1 MTHPPTRSRG
11 AATVAAVLAAALL
24 AAACTRSSAGAPASP
39 IEPAA
44 VANASPGDRPIDPAA
59 GIQNLDHLIFIVQEN
74 RSFDHY
80 FGTFPGADGIPMRP
94 DGTPS
99 VCVRDPIARALRAPL
114 PHDPARE

>member
-80 FGTFPGADGIPMRP
+80 FGTFPGADGIPMA

-99 VCVRDPIARALRAPL
+99 VCVRDPDRSGAACPL